1 MKNLLSLL
9 CLLLVGG
16 GAFAADPYLTDV
28 QVKDYQNKANK
39 AMTEQRYVFAAACE
53 AHILLGTT
61 TEDISTFD
69 KAKVLVEPIIQK
81 YSKIAPSKSSSI
93 RNYVYHQSCNI
104 LYYWYNNRDR
114 SIFNA
119 LIEQGVYG
127 GVVIE
132 FCRSEKSPL
141 TAEEKYNTLYKY
153 LTLKDLTPSVI
164 TVRAADAF
172 IAHCAYVD
180 EAKAKK
186 DLKTINRV
194 ISPRLISDK
203 EKWEP
208 IVAKIRTALET
219 Y

>member
-1 MKNLLSLL
+1 MFVMMG
-9 CLLLVGG
+9 LLLMGG
-16 GAFAADPYLTDV
+16 GAFAATPYLTDV
-28 QVKDYQNKANK
+28 QVKDYQVKINK
-39 AMTEQRYVFAAACE
+39 AMAEQRYVSAATGE
-53 AHILLGTT
+53 VHVLLGTT

-69 KAKVLVEPIIQK
+69 KVKVLVEPIIQK
-81 YSKIAPSKSSSI
+81 YSKIAPSKSSLI
-93 RNYVYHQSCNI
+93 RKYVYFNSCNI
-104 LYYWYNNRDR
+104 SHWWYGSYDR

-119 LIEQGVYG
+119 FIEMGAYKIG
-127 GVVIE
+127 ASAIIN
-132 FCRSEKSPL
+132 FCNSEKSPL
-141 TAEEKYNTLYKY
+141 TTEEKYNALYKY
-153 LTLKDLTPSVI
+153 LTLKDLTPSIDVMKA
-164 TVRAADAF
+164 TDAF